1 MPADPDDEST
11 EVDAETDDDTGDE
24 PGDDSFLMGRSGV
37 QAEVEADLARAEAE
51 LAGEAPPEDDD
62 DAIV

>member
-1 MPADPDDEST
+1 MPADPDDERT
-11 EVDAETDDDTGDE
+11 KVDAETDDDTDDE
-24 PGDDSFLMGRSGV
+24 PGDDSFLMGHSGV

>member
-11 EVDAETDDDTGDE
+11 KVDAETDDDTDDE

>member
-1 MPADPDDEST
+1 MTVDPDEET
-11 EVDAETDDDTGDE
+11 PPTDAEPDDDTDDQ
-24 PGDDSFLMGRSGV
+24 PADDSFLMGVPGV
-37 QAEVEADLARAEAE
+37 QAEVEADAARAEAE